1 MDDIAKASRIAS
13 AGLKAQAKRL
23 RVVAENMANADSLAK
38 TPGAEPY
45 RRKVITFKSA
55 MDRETGTELVKVD
68 KTLRDTSDFGR
79 RYDPGH
85 PAADAS
91 GYVMTPNVNPLV
103 EVMDMREAQRTYE
116 ANLNVISMSR
126 EMTARTLD
134 LLK

>member
-1 MDDIAKASRIAS
+1 MDEITKASRIAS

-38 TPGAEPY
+38 SPGEEPY
-45 RRKVITFKSA
+45 RRKLITFKSA
-55 MDRETGTELVKVD
+55 VDNETGMETVKVD
-68 KTLRDTSDFGR
+68 KTLRDTTDFGR
-79 RYDPGH
+79 KYDPGN
-85 PAADAS
+85 PIADAT
-91 GYVMTPNVNPLV
+91 GYVLTPNVNPLV

-126 EMTARTLD
+126 EMTAKTLD

>member
-1 MDDIAKASRIAS
+1 MDEITKASRIAS

-38 TPGAEPY
+38 SPGEEPY
-45 RRKVITFKSA
+45 RRKLITFKSA
-55 MDRETGTELVKVD
+55 VDRESGMETVKVD
-68 KTLRDTSDFGR
+68 KTLRDTTDFGR
-79 RYDPGH
+79 KYDPGN
-85 PAADAS
+85 PIADAT
-91 GYVMTPNVNPLV
+91 GYVLTPNVNPLV

-126 EMTARTLD
+126 EMTAKTLD